1 MDPTLLGILPATVG
15 GISVQEFPEAEQQA
29 IGDPDLGRNVTR
41 VATAFV
47 GDAAGTNWA
56 YAAIVDVRPEAQ
68 SEAFYRDWQD
78 TFDTSACERAG
89 GVARH
94 SAIVISGRDV
104 QRTACATG
112 IRTYHVRIKDTGLLV
127 SISDLG
133 DLNFGEQ
140 VIARCGRSTARTR
153 RTMHA

>member
-1 MDPTLLGILPATVG
+1 VDPTLLAILPATVA

-29 IGDPDLGRNVTR
+29 ITNPDLGRNVAR

-56 YAAIVDVRPEAQ
+56 YTAIVDVRPEAQ
-68 SEAFYRDWQD
+68 SDAFYRDWQD
-78 TFDTSACERAG
+78 TFDASACERAG

-94 SAIVISGRDV
+94 SAVVIGGRDV

-112 IRTYHVRIKDTGLLV
+112 VRTYHVRIKDTGLLI

-140 VIARCGRSTARTR
+140 VIAALRP
-153 RTMHA
+153 